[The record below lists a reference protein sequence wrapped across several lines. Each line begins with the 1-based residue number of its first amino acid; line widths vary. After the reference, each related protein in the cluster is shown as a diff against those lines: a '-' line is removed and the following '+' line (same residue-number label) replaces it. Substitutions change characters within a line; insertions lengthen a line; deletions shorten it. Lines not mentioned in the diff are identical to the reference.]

1 MKVIRVTALVVVAA
15 LGTDSFTVDSD
26 VGIGNVFFIV
36 NGKIV
41 GTVSMRRLK
50 DDDCYV

>member
-36 NGKIV
+36 NLNYKLF
-41 GTVSMRRLK
+41 LK
-50 DDDCYV
+50 EIYVL